1 MSIEGQITFQHA
13 PIIVVEDDPFDVLL
27 LTNTLATIGDEE
39 PVVVCDDGKGAIATF
54 LDLEREAHTKSA
66 TMGPTVFIDL
76 NLPGIDGFTLI
87 KWLRDRRSF
96 GRALIVVVSGS
107 ENPADVAA
115 AFAAGANDFI
125 RKPADAAV
133 LREVLGIKEITPR
146 IGAATTRQR
155 S

>member
-1 MSIEGQITFQHA
+1 MSIEDKITFQHA
-13 PIIVVEDDPFDVLL
+13 PIVVVEDDPFDVML
-27 LTNTLATIGDEE
+27 LTNTLASLGIEQRI
-39 PVVVCDDGKGAIATF
+39 VVCDDGKAAIATF
-54 LDLEREAHTKSA
+54 LDLESDRQAKTSA
-66 TMGPTVFIDL
+66 LTPAVFIDL

-96 GRALIVVVSGS
+96 ARALIVVVSGL

-125 RKPADAAV
+125 RKPADVAV
-133 LREVLGIKEITPR
+133 LREVLGITELTPVVPK
-146 IGAATTRQR
+146 TE